1 MFICLYIYY
10 KKLTCFVRHNSSG
23 KKGGALTHAKITFIP
38 LTKLESAIQFAAKY
52 TVCEIRATTAF
63 VATAAVKLRVRL
75 SFGVADDVPDIF

>member
-38 LTKLESAIQFAAKY
+38 LTKLESAI
-52 TVCEIRATTAF
+52 
-63 VATAAVKLRVRL
+63 
-75 SFGVADDVPDIF
+75 